1 MTITRV
7 VVNFYTNMNIG
18 GRKKNSSKYIQ
29 SVASRLGVS
38 EFVRMRIVK
47 IKKII
52 KSLKQDIS
60 I

>member
-1 MTITRV
+1 M
-7 VVNFYTNMNIG
+7 VVNFYINMNIG
-18 GRKKNSSKYIQ
+18 GRSKNSSKYIQ

-38 EFVRMRIVK
+38 ENVRMRIDK

-52 KSLKQDIS
+52 NLLKSLKQDIS

>member
-1 MTITRV
+1 
-7 VVNFYTNMNIG
+7 MNIG
-18 GRKKNSSKYIQ
+18 GRSKNSSKYIQ

-38 EFVRMRIVK
+38 ENVRMRIDK

-52 KSLKQDIS
+52 NLLKSLKQDIS